1 VSCYI
6 YRLVFCL
13 KEGGGLRREPLLYIV
28 LAIFF
33 LGYFPANISF
43 VCFYFYFYVVDIS

>member
-1 VSCYI
+1 M
-6 YRLVFCL
+6 
-13 KEGGGLRREPLLYIV
+13 GLRREPLLYIV

-43 VCFYFYFYVVDIS
+43 VSFNFNFNFYVVNKS